1 MIHFIEQNKK
11 ERNIPIKVLNFSRK
25 LRVAE

>member
-11 ERNIPIKVLNFSRK
+11 EKNILIKVLNFSRK